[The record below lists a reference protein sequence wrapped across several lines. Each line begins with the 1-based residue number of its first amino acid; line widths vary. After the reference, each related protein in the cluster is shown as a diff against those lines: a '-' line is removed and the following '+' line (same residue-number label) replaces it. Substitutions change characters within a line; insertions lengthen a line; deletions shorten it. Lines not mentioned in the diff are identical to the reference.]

1 MPQIFFT
8 DYVTPATS
16 KMLFVRDFGWHRMP
30 ANVDRSEGIGPF
42 YQILISVSGK
52 GQFTHNDIVSE
63 LPPSTLLRVLRSGCP
78 ADANRPTTNALAKAQ
93 ASS

>member
-52 GQFTHNDIVSE
+52 GQLGVSSKSSAENDLIKIKVCHNS
-63 LPPSTLLRVLRSGCP
+63 PSLSVWIIQRR
-78 ADANRPTTNALAKAQ
+78 
-93 ASS
+93 